1 MQNFGIVCIF
11 AAVSLLMIP
20 GSLGNSRA
28 RAFYA
33 LTNHPS
39 EDSILEASALNA
51 APLIDDSSAYEPL
64 VMLQSAGN
72 DPRCIFCRAGLGKRM
87 SVQVRNEDFRRR
99 V

>member
-1 MQNFGIVCIF
+1 MQNFGLVF
-11 AAVSLLMIP
+11 VVAAVSLLLIP
-20 GSLGNSRA
+20 GSYGNSRA

-39 EDSILEASALNA
+39 EDILEPSAIQNNS
-51 APLIDDSSAYEPL
+51 PLIDDSSYEPL